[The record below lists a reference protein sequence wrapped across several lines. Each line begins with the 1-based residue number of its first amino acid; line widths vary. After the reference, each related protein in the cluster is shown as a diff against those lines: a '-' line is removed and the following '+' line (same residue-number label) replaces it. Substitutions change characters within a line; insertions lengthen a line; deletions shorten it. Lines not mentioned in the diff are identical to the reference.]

1 MAITELI
8 FCHCPLRRSI
18 LKGKR
23 VPAVPV
29 TALFIRA
36 LHAEE
41 TCVLIWSAENA
52 AKRSHPK

>member
-1 MAITELI
+1 MAVIELTV
-8 FCHCPLRRSI
+8 CHCPLQWST
-18 LKGKR
+18 LKRKH

-41 TCVLIWSAENA
+41 TCVLI
-52 AKRSHPK
+52 